1 MFGDYF
7 FYALIMVMVLLGAFL
22 AVSLSPLWANAEFW
36 RERAAKKQ
44 QSEATAQD
52 DTPS

>member
-1 MFGDYF
+1 MFGEYF
-7 FYALIMVMVLLGAFL
+7 FFVLIMVMVLMGAFL

-44 QSEATAQD
+44 AKDAAKDETHD
-52 DTPS
+52 